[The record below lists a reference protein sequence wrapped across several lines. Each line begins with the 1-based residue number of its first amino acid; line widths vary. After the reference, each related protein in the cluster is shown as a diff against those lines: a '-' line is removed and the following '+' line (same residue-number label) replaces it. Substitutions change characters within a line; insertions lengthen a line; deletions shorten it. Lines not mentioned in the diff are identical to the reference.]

1 MVEIS
6 PVDKKI
12 PRHINK
18 QARIISEPFKPFDQA
33 HNMRIKPA
41 DQPGKGFLIL
51 HSQTGNFFVTN
62 IQGVKYWIR
71 TLEEQANDRSDNI
84 EEDGMIPIILKFRLN
99 ERKHLPDSHGETQWD
114 RKTDRYIPPEGL
126 MVWDG
131 YRWQPIQEWIN
142 IDLSLFISYDDE
154 NNPFVKDPYVTA
166 RGLRGRPLG
175 YPLPPM

>member
-1 MVEIS
+1 MSEFKLWLESSS
-6 PVDKKI
+6 PIVYHVTYYRNLDLI
-12 PRHINK
+12 
-18 QARIISEPFKPFDQA
+18 
-33 HNMRIKPA
+33 A
-41 DQPGKGFLIL
+41 DSGLNYQEMGGANFAKGFLIL

-142 IDLSLFISYDDE
+142 IDLNLFISYDDE

-166 RGLRGRPLG
+166 RGGG